1 MFLFLK
7 RRHLLPGLTGLELR
21 ADGATLV
28 RVVREP
34 GRAPRVTACAGVEW
48 SDANDKARTLGRL
61 AAVHDLGRARCAT
74 VLDADDYSLLLTEA
88 PDVPSDELR
97 AAMRWRVKDLI
108 DFHIDDATIDVFDVT
123 APSSPGR
130 TRSMYVVVAR
140 NSAIQRRVDLCDAA
154 GVALDIIDIPEMA
167 QRNLASILPEDVS
180 GVAMLTLTETRGL
193 ITITRQGE
201 LFLSRRL
208 DLGLEALRRAADATP
223 LFEQIGLELQR
234 SLDYFDSH
242 FRQAQID
249 RLVLSPSAGAVAGLV
264 EHLDRN
270 LNLSA
275 SVLDLAAALQLESG
289 HAELLAERGLMA
301 LGAALRVEEKAL

>member
-1 MFLFLK
+1 MLLFLK
-7 RRHLLPGLTGLELR
+7 SRRPLPGLTGIELR
-21 ADGATLV
+21 TDGASLV

-34 GRAPRVTACAGVEW
+34 GRAPRVTACDYVEW
-48 SDANDKARTLGRL
+48 NGPNDRGRTLGRFT
-61 AAVHDLGRARCAT
+61 AEHDLGRARCAT

-88 PDVPSDELR
+88 PEVPADELR

-123 APSSPGR
+123 TSHNPGR

-140 NSAIQRRVDLCDAA
+140 NSAIQRRVDLCDSA
-154 GVALDIIDIPEMA
+154 GIGLDIIDIPEMA
-167 QRNLASILPEDVS
+167 QRNLAAILPEDVR
-180 GVAMLTLTETRGL
+180 GLAMLTLAQTRGL

-208 DLGLEALRRAADATP
+208 ELGLETLRAAADATP
-223 LFEQIGLELQR
+223 LFEQIALELQR

-242 FRQAQID
+242 FRQAPID
-249 RLVLSPSAGAVAGLV
+249 RLVLSPSAGTVTGLV

-270 LNLSA
+270 LNLTA
-275 SVLDLAAALQLESG
+275 SVLDLGGALQFEPA
-289 HAELLAERGLMA
+289 HAGLLADRAFMA
-301 LGAALRVEEKAL
+301 LGAALRVEERVL